1 MQQNLNEQAD
11 RSLTFALYIL
21 YILAIFTAGI
31 LAIIALIINYVRLD
45 RVKGTLFESHF
56 RWQIRSFWWYLF
68 WNVIAIIPFF
78 FLLFTGEN
86 PDAFFGVALG
96 ASSFCFAVIGLSWI
110 WIVYRA
116 IRGMIN
122 LSDGKAMYTEQ

>member
-1 MQQNLNEQAD
+1 MQQNTHEQAD
-11 RSLTFALYIL
+11 RSLTFSLYVL
-21 YILAIFTAGI
+21 YILAIFTAGV
-31 LAIIALIINYVRLD
+31 LAIIALIINYIKLD
-45 RVKGTLFESHF
+45 SVKGTMLESHF

-68 WNVIAIIPFF
+68 WNIIAFVPFF

-96 ASSFCFAVIGLSWI
+96 ASTFCFSVIGIAWV

-122 LSDGKAMYTEQ
+122 LSEGREMYGDR

>member
-1 MQQNLNEQAD
+1 MQDNLNSSE
-11 RSLTFALYIL
+11 RTLTLVLYIL
-21 YILAIFTAGI
+21 YIIAIFSAGV
-31 LAIIALIINYVRLD
+31 LAIIALIINYIKLD
-45 RVKGTLFESHF
+45 SVKGTMFESHF

-68 WNVIAIIPFF
+68 WNVIAFIPFI

-86 PDAFFGVALG
+86 ADAFFGIALG
-96 ASSFCFAVIGLSWI
+96 ASTFCFSVIGIAWV

-122 LSDGKAMYTEQ
+122 LSDGREMYTH